1 MASCYVHVY
10 RRERALF
17 AGAVGIWDWLAR
29 AKHWSFSCHW
39 ASLGIQ
45 CMDASVSLWTDRV
58 GAAIHAGSRS
68 LAQVMRD
75 QGLFPQSSLGMSAA
89 SPSFW
94 RGGFHLIWHNA
105 DAWSLPR
112 LGTAA
117 RWTGCLEMLHAG
129 NADSAPGG
137 ISLNP
142 TSTAGFTSSCTPRV
156 SLCCFLCFGDAMW
169 GHQHQLRGH
178 IWHGAV
184 FIYSGAMLRQSCC
197 GLCRA
202 ELAWEQSA
210 HVYVAL
216 TPANLTRWRCPCS
229 WGVRIQLWVSRSKQ
243 VLMC

>member
-1 MASCYVHVY
+1 MSTEERGLYLLGQWGSEIAWHEQSTDHFRATGLHWGFNVGTLQCLCEQRGWVQSYMLGPGPWLRSWETRACSHRAPWVCLQWAPAS
-10 RRERALF
+10 
-17 AGAVGIWDWLAR
+17 GG
-29 AKHWSFSCHW
+29 
-39 ASLGIQ
+39 
-45 CMDASVSLWTDRV
+45 
-58 GAAIHAGSRS
+58 
-68 LAQVMRD
+68 
-75 QGLFPQSSLGMSAA
+75 
-89 SPSFW
+89 
-94 RGGFHLIWHNA
+94 GGFHLIWHNA
-105 DAWSLPR
+105 DAWSLPW

-129 NADSAPGG
+129 DADSAPGG

-142 TSTAGFTSSCTPRV
+142 TSTARFTSSCTPRV
-156 SLCCFLCFGDAMW
+156 SLCCSLCFGDAMW

-210 HVYVAL
+210 HVCVAL